1 MIQPAGKIHSAC
13 RIQPTGRIYATSR
26 LQPDEKINPTGRMQ
40 LAGRNYLGGMIQT
53 HIITASW

>member
-13 RIQPTGRIYATSR
+13 RIQPTGSINPTSQ
-26 LQPDEKINPTGRMQ
+26 LQPDEKIDPTGRMQ
-40 LAGRNYLGGMIQT
+40 LAGRNYPGSMIQT